1 MFDPAT
7 AAAPSRADRRLAWQQ
22 RLERFASSGL
32 SVAAF
37 CRAEHLSVQSFYYWK
52 RRLAAP
58 SPSPTPGAR
67 LLPVHLL
74 PAAPAVEVALANGAV
89 LRLTPGCD
97 LAFVRSLLD
106 ALAEPSC

>member
-1 MFDPAT
+1 MSDPAVD
-7 AAAPSRADRRLAWQQ
+7 AIPSRADLRLAWQQ
-22 RLERFASSGL
+22 RLDRFAFSGL

-52 RRLAAP
+52 RRLIAP
-58 SPSPTPGAR
+58 PPSPTPGPR
-67 LLPVHLL
+67 LLPVRLV